1 MEKKEVFNTKQCKEC
16 GDRKRLLAEKHT
28 RLAKTKPNSKNHHKL
43 EKEIDELNNNYRE
56 LC

>member
-28 RLAKTKPNSKNHHKL
+28 RLAKTKPNSKNHYKL